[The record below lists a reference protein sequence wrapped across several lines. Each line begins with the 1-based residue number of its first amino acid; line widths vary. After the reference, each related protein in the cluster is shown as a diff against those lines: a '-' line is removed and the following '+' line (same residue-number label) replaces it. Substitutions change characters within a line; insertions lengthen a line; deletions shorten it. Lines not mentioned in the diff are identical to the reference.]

1 MIITNLY
8 SQDESRGQSR
18 DQVVNHLALIKHR
31 FWSTWGAKFAE
42 ICLNWADLAQNSKI
56 IGGSRVIIESLRVS
70 TAGNQSVF
78 WKFKT
83 EITKMFVKGGATGAK
98 FDFQTISPGGWIM
111 LGQLNFWWNFLG
123 VVNYERLYIY
133 FSPF

>member
-1 MIITNLY
+1 MIITNFY
-8 SQDESRGQSR
+8 SQDESRGQSC

-42 ICLNWADLAQNSKI
+42 ICLNWADLAQNFKI

-83 EITKMFVKGGATGAK
+83 EITKMNVKGGATGQN
-98 FDFQTISPGGWIM
+98 FDFQSISPAGWIM
-111 LGQLNFWWNFLG
+111 RGHLNFLVKFLG
-123 VVNYERLYIY
+123 VVNYERLYK

>member
-1 MIITNLY
+1 MSHVVSLT
-8 SQDESRGQSR
+8 QSC

-56 IGGSRVIIESLRVS
+56 IGGARVIIESLRVS

-83 EITKMFVKGGATGAK
+83 EITKMFVKGGATGGKVWFSVDFTRWLNNVWAVK
-98 FDFQTISPGGWIM
+98 F
-111 LGQLNFWWNFLG
+111 LVKFLG
-123 VVNYERLYIY
+123 VVNYERLYI
-133 FSPF
+133 F

>member
-83 EITKMFVKGGATGAK
+83 EITNMFVKGGATGQN
-98 FDFQTISPGGWIM
+98 FISSWFQP
-111 LGQLNFWWNFLG
+111 LNNAWAVKLLMKFLG
-123 VVNYERLYIY
+123 LVNYERLYI
-133 FSPF
+133 F